1 MKVSTKSSNKS
12 LNSKIKVSKSTGNA
26 KKTYRVAGLN
36 MKGLEAPTPLLKVL
50 LNEPKD
56 YVEHT
61 QIDTSKG
68 SNPKHI
74 TRTLKAELAARSA
87 GELVHKA
94 MDAQKVSLRELASR
108 LGVVNSRVAE
118 IRKSG
123 QAIEVQTLARYAEA
137 LGYDLEIAFVSKEG
151 ERLVAR

>member
-1 MKVSTKSSNKS
+1 MKSTAKSSNTKS
-12 LNSKIKVSKSTGNA
+12 QSSKKPSG
-26 KKTYRVAGLN
+26 KKTYHVAKLAI
-36 MKGLEAPTPLLKVL
+36 KGNEAPSPLLKEF
-50 LNEPKD
+50 LNPSKD
-56 YVEHT
+56 YVERSHP
-61 QIDTSKG
+61 DTSSG
-68 SNPKHI
+68 TSPKQIVH
-74 TRTLKAELAARSA
+74 TLKAELAVRSA

-94 MDAQKVSLRELASR
+94 MDAQKVSLREMASR

-137 LGYDLEIAFVSKEG
+137 LGYDLEIAFVKDG